1 MGKKSFNK
9 RRGSAASSGG
19 GTCGGDEVGEDAVF
33 EPMEAQREAA
43 PNSLLLAIDNDPIS
57 RMLKFLPA
65 KALCH
70 TGMVCKTLRRLA
82 GIRLD
87 RLIEEMDQNCNRQSV
102 GEGGRTRLVRYQAAM
117 EMAEKVRRVL
127 EDHLSRGSVWD
138 EDAFSIGLQG
148 IRPRMEAKCRGC
160 RSFPQGIDKEVFYG
174 NGKDYEFFLCCFER
188 GGSGPLF
195 EGFVPM
201 RGRVMRHTSDRLLY
215 NFVSMGDLGPTPNWD
230 EMRQFTSDPTADNFV
245 AVGTSKLSIIAIA
258 VRKSNC
264 DALFLGADG
273 DYSISSDTITDYGG
287 WEEINVAVMEANASV
302 LCDVHLDSRSFPKKN
317 GYNPEAVASTEIC
330 IVSDSIS
337 TGDVTF
343 QISLGHLP
351 YTRES
356 SRVLFR

>member
-70 TGMVCKTLRRLA
+70 TGMVCKTLHRLA
-82 GIRLD
+82 SLRLD
-87 RLIEEMDQNCNRQSV
+87 RLTAEMDQKCDQQSV
-102 GEGGRTRLVRYQAAM
+102 GEGGRTKLVRYQAAM
-117 EMAEKVRRVL
+117 EMAEKVRRGL
-127 EDHLSRGSVWD
+127 EDHLSRGSVCD
-138 EDAFSIGLQG
+138 EDGLQGDANGFQALAIGLQG
-148 IRPRMEAKCRGC
+148 IRPRTEAKCRGC

-174 NGKDYEFFLCCFER
+174 NGKDYEFFLCCFEL

-201 RGRVMRHTSDRLLY
+201 RGRAMRHTSDRLLY
-215 NFVSMGDLGPTPNWD
+215 NFVSMGDLGSTPNWD

-302 LCDVHLDSRSFPKKN
+302 LCDVHMDSRSFPKKKW
-317 GYNPEAVASTEIC
+317 I
-330 IVSDSIS
+330 
-337 TGDVTF
+337 
-343 QISLGHLP
+343 
-351 YTRES
+351 
-356 SRVLFR
+356 